1 MSFLIWKWSEL
12 GMETWIGVGE
22 VKSSPVYFYVQRNGS
37 WTGNMTTIPFEIER
51 VNIGGAM
58 NGSSG
63 VFTAPTS
70 GVYQFSFSGVGGI
83 NNLPITV
90 SLYWNGNNVTA
101 SSYASPATA
110 SHTASLSS
118 ILNLEAGDEIQLR
131 LKETGNLFD
140 SYGTFYSHFSGFLLD
155 QKDLFIGW
163 NIIKHWL
170 FRIIST

>member
-1 MSFLIWKWSEL
+1 
-12 GMETWIGVGE
+12 METWIGVGE

-83 NNLPITV
+83 NGSILV
-90 SLYWNGNNVTA
+90 SLYLNGNNVTA
-101 SSYASPATA
+101 SSYAAPEPS

-155 QKDLFIGW
+155 QKDLFIG
-163 NIIKHWL
+163 
-170 FRIIST
+170 